1 MNNSMIT
8 RFAGWCIAVVTCY
21 SHVRWW
27 RRGASAAAIS
37 RVRKSSS
44 KITAVFHQSVHVS
57 LTGGTSSSFLHLS
70 IRLHL
75 RFIGGDF
82 IPLKYISY
90 SSILLK
96 FNMAFSQIRILDTFK
111 PHIKYESAISW
122 QFLGI
127 LFFYTYKTMLGS
139 G

>member
-1 MNNSMIT
+1 MHSG
-8 RFAGWCIAVVTCY
+8 RHVLY
-21 SHVRWW
+21 HVRWW

-44 KITAVFHQSVHVS
+44 KITAVGVPHVHASV
-57 LTGGTSSSFLHLS
+57 TGGTSSPFLPLA

-90 SSILLK
+90 SSILLN
-96 FNMAFSQIRILDTFK
+96 FNMAFSQIHILDTFK
-111 PHIKYESAISW
+111 TLIKYESAISGNFW
-122 QFLGI
+122 AFY
-127 LFFYTYKTMLGS
+127 FFTHIKLWVLQINNFWTLYRICL
-139 G
+139 